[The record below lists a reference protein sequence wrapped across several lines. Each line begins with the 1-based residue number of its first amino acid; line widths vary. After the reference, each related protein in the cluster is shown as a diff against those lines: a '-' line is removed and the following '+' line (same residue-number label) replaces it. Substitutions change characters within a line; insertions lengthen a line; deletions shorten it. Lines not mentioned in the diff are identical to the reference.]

1 MASILDFDVNTG
13 LHPKM
18 TKINPL
24 TGQAYGV
31 NDKAAGVVPSYQVK
45 TDPAFHQQGFKDTSK
60 GTIDS
65 TVDIGDAKQPT
76 VTAKAVVHYADSA
89 AYALKGGVAI
99 ANGYIGKMSAEM
111 KAMTYDFKAKQNR
124 RAADLLLAN
133 QTEITRAAQMDSNQ
147 YRIAGVE
154 TKAKQVS
161 GMAASGF
168 AVGKGVYKNTLNT
181 TEARVNYNV
190 ANLMLKADLQNAE
203 LTRSAGQQLAEAI
216 INDANKEIAKKEGK
230 FSVMNGWLNGISNFI
245 SAGASFTCGM
255 VENGAFGKTST
266 STITKTKK

>member
-1 MASILDFDVNTG
+1 MASIGYENLVG
-13 LHPKM
+13 LHPQM

-31 NDKAAGVVPSYQVK
+31 NDEANGVIPSYQVT
-45 TDPAFHQQGFKDTSK
+45 TDDPFRHVSGFKDTSK

-65 TVDIGDAKQPT
+65 TVDIETGGAKQPWI
-76 VTAKAVVHYADSA
+76 TAKAVEHYADA
-89 AYALKGGVAI
+89 CAYTLKGGVAI
-99 ANGYIGKMSAEM
+99 SNGYIGKMSADA
-111 KAMTYDFKAKQNR
+111 KAMTYEFKAKQNR

-147 YRIAGVE
+147 YRIAGAQ
-154 TKAKQVS
+154 TKAKQAT

-168 AVGKGVYKNTLNT
+168 AVGKGIYKNTLNT

-190 ANLMLKADLQNAE
+190 ANLMLKADLENAE
-203 LTRSAGQQLAEAI
+203 LTRKAGQQQAEAI
-216 INDANKEIAKKEGK
+216 INDANAEIAKKEGE

-245 SAGASFTCGM
+245 SAGASFSCGLI
-255 VENGAFGKTST
+255 ENGALGSKPS
-266 STITKTKK
+266 KKN